1 MAERID
7 AIMAFD
13 RSADVTHIKVP
24 VLNIGARDDLI
35 VPAFLQEEL
44 AALMP
49 GSTLHLLEDGGHFFP
64 TTRIAGFTGAV
75 LNWAAKV
82 L

>member
-1 MAERID
+1 VAR
-7 AIMAFD
+7 
-13 RSADVTHIKVP
+13 IKVP
-24 VLNIGARDDLI
+24 TLNIGARDDLI

-49 GSTLHLLEDGGHFFP
+49 GSTLHLLADGGHFFP
-64 TTRIAGFTGAV
+64 VTRMTGFTDAV
-75 LNWAAKV
+75 LSWSAQV

>member
-1 MAERID
+1 
-7 AIMAFD
+7 
-13 RSADVTHIKVP
+13 
-24 VLNIGARDDLI
+24 LI
-35 VPAFLQEEL
+35 VPAFLQEEM

-64 TTRIAGFTGAV
+64 VTRLAQFTGAV
-75 LNWAAKV
+75 LSWSAKV